1 MQKPANIFIQDYN
14 YPLPKEKIAQHP
26 LKERDASKLLVFNGE
41 IEESKFTQIDEFLP
55 SNSMLVF
62 NDTKVVQAR
71 LIFAKPTGAR
81 IEIFCLEPVEPTREI
96 QDAFH
101 QKSGVIWKCLIGNRK
116 KWKQGILEMGFE
128 YEGSKQTLFTER
140 IQDEHEYSYIKLT
153 WTPEK
158 LDFAT
163 VLEETG
169 KIPLPPY
176 MNRPSEEEDKIR
188 YQTIYACNE
197 GSVAAP
203 TAGLHFTERVI
214 HKLTEKNISQYFV
227 TLHVGA
233 GTFRPVSN
241 EQVGGHIM
249 HTEQILIKKQ
259 LIENLLYKKDKKLIA
274 VGTTSIRTLESLYW
288 IGVKILRNADEEYYK
303 LSQWEAYE
311 LDEQVKVLPT
321 VKQALQ
327 AIFDYLSK
335 KGLSELRSE
344 TQIIIGPGYDYK
356 IIDGMITNFHQPKS
370 TLLLLISAY
379 LGDKWKEIYDYAL
392 KHNFRFLSYGDSCL
406 FLPTNS
412 QSESI

>member
-1 MQKPANIFIQDYN
+1 MQKPSNILIQEYN
-14 YPLPKEKIAQHP
+14 YPLPNERIAQYP
-26 LKERDASKLLVFNGE
+26 LKERDASKLLAYDGE
-41 IEESKFTQIDEFLP
+41 IKESTFSQIDELLAAD
-55 SNSMLVF
+55 SMLVF

-71 LIFAKPTGAR
+71 LIFAKSTGAR

-96 QDAFH
+96 QDAF
-101 QKSGVIWKCLIGNRK
+101 QQESGVVWKCLIGNRK
-116 KWKQGILEMGFE
+116 KWKQGRLEMKFSLNGKE
-128 YEGSKQTLFTER
+128 QSLFAER
-140 IQDEHEYSYIKLT
+140 IKDEREYSFIKLT
-153 WTPEK
+153 WTHK
-158 LDFAT
+158 QLDFAT

-176 MNRPSEEEDKIR
+176 MDRPDEEDDKIR
-188 YQTIYACNE
+188 YQTIYAKNE

-203 TAGLHFTERVI
+203 TAGLHFTENVMR
-214 HKLTEKNISQYFV
+214 KLEMKNISRHFV

-233 GTFRPVSN
+233 GTFKPVSN
-241 EQVGGHIM
+241 EQVGEHIM
-249 HTEQILIKKQ
+249 HTEQILIKKKF
-259 LIENLLYKKDKKLIA
+259 IEKLLNKGDKKLIA

-311 LDEQVKVLPT
+311 IDEQEKELPSVKLS
-321 VKQALQ
+321 LQ
-327 AIFDYLSK
+327 GILDYLSK
-335 KGLSELRSE
+335 KELNELRSE

-392 KHNFRFLSYGDSCL
+392 KHDFRFLSYGDSCL
-406 FLPTNS
+406 FYQHHAS
-412 QSESI
+412 R